1 MSIERKEIPNS
12 PKDLLSLH
20 QAIGSFLPTGR
31 ESSDYFHQVRLCRE
45 GIREG
50 NYKLYLILNPN
61 SIAPED
67 LSEDDLRRLLETL
80 GPDGVRIRSINPRLL
95 ENGAFPLPLG
105 GSCAIETWGMK
116 LLAPFKKQP
125 ENLSRL
131 AEALLSLAPTISH
144 ITGAI
149 LPAGEMGVHFIE
161 DGLWGQRIEDEYK
174 VEDGRTKTTEAYQRI
189 HAAVERRAKLATGN
203 PEYRLYPVRFEEL
216 HLLEGPLQRWFEEMG
231 LDFDPNFG
239 IAQVIYTYVGPELLN
254 LVKQALIDNHGISP
268 ADLDRFNLAAR
279 LKQIDHNDWDATMG
293 QLKRTILTG
302 EIDDSVK
309 KLLEK
314 YPFIA
319 GLQIARWIRDTAS
332 TNTSAPSGFF
342 DLFCGGKIYHM
353 ENFFSPQGD
362 VGKLLD
368 AIKNEPRLLH
378 VGNLREHIEYLRE
391 YLNNPVVSTEK
402 NFSVANNAA
411 DIILLQS
418 ELQKTKS
425 KINNHYER
433 ITILSTIKKLIL
445 QTDIEG
451 LNSVYIKKAVDDVI
465 SRWIGF
471 LKSIEKRYN
480 LKNIFEED
488 SLKQLNE
495 RDLTN
500 LFTLSLVVEKLTLV
514 VEKLSQILSMP
525 FSGLISEEERNLLTT
540 FRRVIQEREI
550 REEELI
556 NNFTESIEREIEF
569 LSRQIFD
576 LERRKVDQ
584 ERELEALKSQNRRF
598 SNKKK
603 LPPFYPLSENLIIAY
618 ATQFTFDPDFG
629 EFLMRVAEIQREEFT
644 LKDGLSQ
651 NDERQLRLEDK
662 KRKGQKIQELC
673 QLIFPKLEAYLI
685 YIFEGGDYLPIR
697 FQSVFA

>member
-1 MSIERKEIPNS
+1 MSTERKEIPNY

-20 QAIGSFLPTGR
+20 KAIDSFLPTGR

-45 GIREG
+45 RIREG

-95 ENGAFPLPLG
+95 DNGAFPLPLG

-309 KLLEK
+309 GLLEK
-314 YPFIA
+314 YPFRA
-319 GLQIARWIRDTAS
+319 GLKIARWIRGTAS

-342 DLFCGGKIYHM
+342 DLFWGGKIYHM
-353 ENFFSPQGD
+353 ENFFSPQRD
-362 VGKLLD
+362 VDKLLN
-368 AIKNEPRLLH
+368 AIQNEQRLLH
-378 VGNLREHIEYLRE
+378 GRNLREHIEYLRG
-391 YLNNPVVSTEK
+391 YLTIPVVSTEK
-402 NFSVANNAA
+402 QFSVANNASFSN
-411 DIILLQS
+411 LRS
-418 ELQKTKS
+418 ELQRINS
-425 KINNHYER
+425 KIDNYNKR
-433 ITILSTIKKLIL
+433 MAILTATKKLIS
-445 QTDIEG
+445 QSDIQG
-451 LNSVYIKKAVDDVI
+451 LNSVDRQRAVDDVI
-465 SRWIGF
+465 SRWRSF
-471 LKSIEKRYN
+471 LKSIRRRYEFED
-480 LKNIFEED
+480 IFEEH
-488 SLKQLNE
+488 SLNQLDE
-495 RDLTN
+495 RDLKD
-500 LFTLSLVVEKLTLV
+500 LLKLSLVIEKLN
-514 VEKLSQILSMP
+514 QISSMP
-525 FSGLISEEERNLLTT
+525 LSELMSEEERNLLAT
-540 FRRVIQEREI
+540 FIRVIQKIEI
-550 REEELI
+550 KEEELI
-556 NNFTESIEREIEF
+556 KNFIESIEKEIEF
-569 LSRQIFD
+569 LSKETSK
-576 LERRKVDQ
+576 LERDKDD
-584 ERELEALKSQNRRF
+584 REIELINLESQNRA
-598 SNKKK
+598 SLEKDK
-603 LPPFYPLSENLIIAY
+603 LPAFYPLPENLIIAY
-618 ATQFTFDPDFG
+618 ATQFIFDPDFR
-629 EFLMRVAEIQREEFT
+629 EFLRRVAEIERGEFI
-644 LKDGLSQ
+644 LQDGLSQ
-651 NDERQLRLEDK
+651 NDERQRRLEDK

-685 YIFEGGDYLPIR
+685 YIFEGGDYPLIR